1 MARRLTLSRGQRNLG
16 RGVVALLAAA
26 GFTVAT
32 SGTANAAPVQLN
44 YPLSGTTHL
53 AGTDSDLELG
63 PGTLE
68 TTVDLSNG
76 ALSADTNLPPA
87 TGSFKTLDLI
97 PATATTEF
105 IETEPTAGTI
115 DIATGEVNTVS
126 KLTLRITELKV
137 AGIPIWVGSRCKTEV
152 PAEIA
157 LTSEP
162 GFNPFTGGTLSG
174 EYTIPDFEHCLL
186 ATPVINAIIPGE
198 GNTIS
203 LDLGTAEAPSAN

>member
-1 MARRLTLSRGQRNLG
+1 MARRLTLSRGQRNLS
-16 RGVVALLAAA
+16 RAVLALLAAA

-32 SGTANAAPVQLN
+32 TGPASAAPVRLD
-44 YPLSGTTHL
+44 YPLTGTTHL

-63 PGTLE
+63 PGKLE
-68 TTVDLSNG
+68 TTVDLSTG
-76 ALSADTNLPPA
+76 ALTANTKLPPA

-105 IETEPTAGTI
+105 IETEPTTGTI
-115 DIATGEVNTVS
+115 SNATGEVNTVS

-137 AGIPIWVGSRCKTEV
+137 AGLPIWVGSHCQTEV

-162 GFNPFTGGTLSG
+162 GFNPLKGGTLSG
-174 EYTIPDFEHCLL
+174 TYTIPDFEHCLL

-203 LDLGTAEAPSAN
+203 LDLGAAQAPPG

>member
-1 MARRLTLSRGQRNLG
+1 MAKRSTLSRGQRNLS
-16 RGVVALLAAA
+16 RAVLALLAAA

-32 SGTANAAPVQLN
+32 SGTANAAPVRLD
-44 YPLSGTTHL
+44 YPLTGTTHL

-63 PGTLE
+63 PGKLE
-68 TTVDLSNG
+68 TTVDLSTG
-76 ALSADTNLPPA
+76 ALSAHTKLPPA

-105 IETEPTAGTI
+105 IETEPTTGTI
-115 DIATGEVNTVS
+115 STATGEVNTVS

-137 AGIPIWVGSRCKTEV
+137 AGLPIWVGSHCQTEV

-157 LTSEP
+157 LKSEP
-162 GFNPFTGGTLSG
+162 GFNPFRGGTLSG
-174 EYTIPDFEHCLL
+174 TYTIPDFEHCLL

-203 LDLGTAEAPSAN
+203 LKLGAAQAPTG

>member
-1 MARRLTLSRGQRNLG
+1 MARRLTLSRGQRNLS
-16 RGVVALLAAA
+16 RAVLAVLAAA

-32 SGTANAAPVQLN
+32 SGTANAAPVRLD
-44 YPLSGTTHL
+44 YPLTGTTHL

-68 TTVDLSNG
+68 SSVDLSTG
-76 ALSADTNLPPA
+76 ALTANTKLPPA

-105 IETEPTAGTI
+105 IETEPTAGSI
-115 DIATGEVNTVS
+115 DNTGEVKTVS

-137 AGIPIWVGSRCKTEV
+137 AGLPIWVGDRCQTEV
-152 PAEIA
+152 PAELA

-162 GFNPFTGGTLSG
+162 GFNPLKGGTLSG
-174 EYTIPDFEHCLL
+174 TYTIPDFEHCLL

-203 LDLGTAEAPSAN
+203 LDLGAAQAPPG